1 MSAETFNANAVMSSL
16 KKFQR
21 KTVEHAFRKLYKTQN
36 GSNRF
41 LVADEVGLGKT
52 LVARGIIAKA
62 IKHLQEQGVVDRID
76 IIYVCSNAAIAQQNV
91 NRLNV
96 TGQQDYALATRLT
109 LLPLELPNRGKRK
122 LNFVSFT
129 PGTTFDLKH
138 STGIRKERLL
148 LFHVLKN
155 LPGVD
160 RSGLRNL
167 MQCDV
172 GKKKWRS
179 KLLEV
184 LDYDKGLVAKFLRDL
199 RKDTEISSELK
210 ALCLKFH
217 YFKNFW
223 PSELKSRRNGLIG
236 NLRKRLAKACVDAL
250 EPDLVILDEFQ
261 RFKDLLGNETDA
273 GLLAQELMNYPDVR
287 VILLSATPYK
297 MLTLHADEE
306 NHYKDFLHTLE
317 FLFNNNNQHLDQI
330 RADLDRYRLSI
341 YQGDSSGAEV
351 RNRLQ
356 SRLRKVMLRTERVPS
371 TRDRDAM
378 VHEPVVET
386 TLLAEDLHRAK
397 ALDQLTRAIGAQ
409 EAIEYWKSAPYL
421 LNFMKGY
428 KLKELFEAHVDDD
441 VDLSESMTSMT
452 PHLLSG
458 KAISRYDAIDP
469 GNSRLRALVDR
480 TLSND
485 EWKLL
490 WLPPSLPYIK
500 SDELGESANLTK
512 SLIFSTWSVVPDV
525 IAAVCS
531 YTAERNRV
539 LTVRTNKVTNYFDL
553 YDTRSP
559 LLAFRRSDERLD
571 TMSTLLML
579 YPSPILSNLIDPMRL
594 AMEQGHALAEA
605 ELKAM
610 ALDKAEQL
618 VSRLVGTGKTLDGR
632 ADHAWYWAALAKRDF
647 KRQAGVADWLQ
658 DDEGWRSMMD
668 RASEQKDN
676 SIFGDH
682 VEYFLRGAKGNV
694 ELGAIPDDLAEVLA
708 ELAVGSPAVCA
719 NRALRRIVP
728 GSKAD
733 SPNLLQAASHI
744 AEGFRSLFNSPDVRS
759 MLEKEGVPYWRQV
772 LRYCAKG
779 DLQAVLDEYVHS
791 LKESLGLVDAPD
803 KKILQEVAAAI
814 RNVLS
819 IRTSSLDMDDIQ
831 LSDGKVSISRKK
843 IRCRYA
849 LRFADLKDDS
859 DAVLQRAG
867 VVREAFNS
875 PFRPFILASTSVGQE
890 GLDFH
895 SYCHRVWHWNLPRN
909 PVDMEQRE
917 GRVNRYKGH
926 AVRKNVAR
934 AVGLSGLSK
943 EWNGRGDPWEQL
955 FHIARRRLQNS
966 GKGDSEL
973 MPYWIFE
980 EVDNP
985 SRVER
990 LVPLPPFSSENGR
1003 FKALKRNLAVYR
1015 LAFGQP
1021 RQEDL
1026 IEFLTDARQDWDDQ
1040 MLQELQLDL
1049 SP

>member
-1 MSAETFNANAVMSSL
+1 MSAEIFNAKAVMSSL

-21 KTVEHAFRKLYKTQN
+21 KTVEHAFRRLYKTQN

-62 IKHLQEQGVVDRID
+62 IKHLQEQDVVKRID

-109 LLPLELPNRGKRK
+109 LLPLELPKLGKRK

-148 LFHVLKN
+148 LFHVLKD

-160 RSGLRNL
+160 RSGLCNL

-172 GKKKWRS
+172 GKDKWRI
-179 KLLEV
+179 KLRQV
-184 LDYDKGLVAKFLRDL
+184 LDYDRGLVAKFLRDL
-199 RKDTEISSELK
+199 RKDAEIRNELRT
-210 ALCLKFH
+210 LCLKFH
-217 YFKNFW
+217 YFRDFW
-223 PSELKSRRNGLIG
+223 PSDLKIRRNSLIS

-273 GLLAQELMNYPDVR
+273 GLLAQELMNYSDVR

-297 MLTLHADEE
+297 MLTLHGDEE

-317 FLFNNNNQHLDQI
+317 FLFNNDRDLDQI
-330 RADLDRYRLSI
+330 GADLDSYRLSI
-341 YQGDSSGAEV
+341 YKGNKSGSEV

-356 SRLRKVMLRTERVPS
+356 NRLRKVMLRTERVPS
-371 TRDRDAM
+371 TKDRDAM
-378 VHEPVVET
+378 VHEPLVET
-386 TLLAEDLHRAK
+386 TLLVDDLHRAK

-428 KLKELFEAHVDDD
+428 RLKELFEEHVDDG
-441 VDLSESMTSMT
+441 VDLSESLTSMA
-452 PHLLSG
+452 PHLLSE

-490 WLPPSLPYIK
+490 WLPPSLSYIQ
-500 SDELGESANLTK
+500 SDEFSENASLTK

-539 LTVRTNKVTNYFDL
+539 LTNEATNYFQL
-553 YDTRSP
+553 HDTRSP
-559 LLAFRRSDERLD
+559 LLVFRRSDERLD

-579 YPSPILSNLIDPMRL
+579 YPSPILSNLIDPMRF
-594 AMEQGHALAEA
+594 AMGQGHALSDGEMK
-605 ELKAM
+605 EI
-610 ALDKAEQL
+610 ALDKAGQL
-618 VSRLVGTGKTLDGR
+618 VSRLVGSSKPREGR
-632 ADHAWYWAALAKRDF
+632 ADQAWYWAALAKRDF
-647 KRQAGVADWLQ
+647 KRQSGVADWLQ
-658 DDEGWRSMMD
+658 DDDGWRSMMARD
-668 RASEQKDN
+668 GEQKDN

-682 VEYFLRGAKGNV
+682 VEYFLRGAKGDV
-694 ELGAIPDDLAEVLA
+694 ELGAIPDDFVEVLA
-708 ELAVGSPAVCA
+708 ELAIGSPAVCA
-719 NRALRRIVP
+719 NRALRRIASS
-728 GSKAD
+728 SKAD
-733 SPNLLQAASHI
+733 SPHLLQAASHI

-759 MLEKEGVPYWRQV
+759 MLEKDGVPYWRQV

-791 LKESLGLVDAPD
+791 LKESLGLVDAHD
-803 KKILQEVAAAI
+803 EKIFQEVAATI

-831 LSDGKVSISRKK
+831 LSDGQASITKKK
-843 IRCRYA
+843 IRCGYA

-943 EWNGRGDPWEQL
+943 EWNGRGDPWDQL
-955 FHIARRRLQNS
+955 FHIAKRRLQNT

-980 EVDNP
+980 EVDDP
-985 SRVER
+985 SRIER
-990 LVPLPPFSSENGR
+990 LVPLPPFSSENAR

-1026 IEFLTDARQDWDDQ
+1026 IEFLTDVQQEWDDQ
-1040 MLQELQLDL
+1040 TLQNLQLDL